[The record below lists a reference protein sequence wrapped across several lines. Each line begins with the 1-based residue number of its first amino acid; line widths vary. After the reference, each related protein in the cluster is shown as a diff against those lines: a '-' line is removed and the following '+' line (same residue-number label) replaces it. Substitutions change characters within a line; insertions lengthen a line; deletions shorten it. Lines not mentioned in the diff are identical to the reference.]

1 MSFFKRHRIPFF
13 FTKVAEGVDTA
24 FSLERIIL
32 SFDRSY
38 RTDLKFPIIFGVCQ
52 VIYHTRMEMYARI
65 CKRSFY
71 FISSPRFYAEKSPLK
86 MDSRQSWSSP
96 CELRH
101 MILILDSILD
111 KIRL

>member
-52 VIYHTRMEMYARI
+52 VFSHTNIDMYA
-65 CKRSFY
+65 
-71 FISSPRFYAEKSPLK
+71 
-86 MDSRQSWSSP
+86 
-96 CELRH
+96 
-101 MILILDSILD
+101 
-111 KIRL
+111 